1 MSSIA
6 LSLLTLGC
14 IIAGI
19 VLGSLLP
26 GDKLNPDTKEAIRL
40 GTGLIGTIAA
50 LVLGLLIASAKSS
63 FDTQTGQIRQV
74 TANIMLLDVLLSEYG
89 PEAADARRA
98 LRQQT
103 ASLVDNVWDKDRSA
117 QATFEV
123 SPAGLALYERTQSL
137 KPATD
142 AQRFLQTRSIQ
153 LISDTAQTR
162 ILLFTQ
168 GQNPIPLPFL
178 AMLVF
183 WLTILFA
190 SFSMFARPSPIM
202 IGTLGLFAL
211 SATGAI
217 YLILELGQPFSG
229 LLMIPSHPLANALKP
244 L

>member
-1 MSSIA
+1 
-6 LSLLTLGC
+6 LSVLTLGC

-19 VLGSLLP
+19 LLGSLLP
-26 GDKLNPDTKEAIRL
+26 GHKVNADTKEAIRL

-63 FDTQTGQIRQV
+63 FDPQTGQIRQV
-74 TANIMLLDVLLSEYG
+74 TANIMLLDVLLAEYG
-89 PEAADARRA
+89 PDAADARRA
-98 LRQQT
+98 LRKQT
-103 ASLVDNVWDKDRSA
+103 ESLVENVWKKDRGA
-117 QATFEV
+117 HAAFEV
-123 SPAGLALYERTQSL
+123 SPAGLALYEQTQSL
-137 KPATD
+137 TPAT
-142 AQRFLQTRSIQ
+142 ASQRFLQTRAIQ

-162 ILLFTQ
+162 LLLFTQ

-190 SFSMFARPSPIM
+190 SFAMFARPSPIM

-217 YLILELGQPFSG
+217 YLILELGQPFFG
-229 LLMIPSHPLANALKP
+229 LLMIPSDPLADALKP
-244 L
+244 I